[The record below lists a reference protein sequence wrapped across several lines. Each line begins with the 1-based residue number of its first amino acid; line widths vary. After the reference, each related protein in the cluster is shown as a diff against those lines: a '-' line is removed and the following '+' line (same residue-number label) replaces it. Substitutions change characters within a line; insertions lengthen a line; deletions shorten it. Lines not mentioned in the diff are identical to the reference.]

1 MGGKNMLGISNYGR
15 LITGLPVAC
24 LVINKLIGGQ

>member
-1 MGGKNMLGISNYGR
+1 MLGISNYEC

-24 LVINKLIGGQ
+24 LVINKLIGGLGLL